1 VGGMY
6 GRAFE
11 TMYKGSL
18 VGAGLAVFG
27 VWNYAIAH
35 VRKSRVELN
44 PRHLALVLTGN
55 LTNEAELEK
64 AIEWLCRKDP
74 KSRNKDNGGARL
86 VKEGEYQYFM
96 PSYAEYDKIKTP
108 EDLRA
113 YNRRKQAEHRHRK
126 EMAKLAKESM
136 TGKSYGSTA
145 ERLAVKAMEES

>member
-1 VGGMY
+1 MY

-11 TMYKGSL
+11 KMYQGSL

-44 PRHLALVLTGN
+44 PKHLALVLTGK
-55 LTNEAELEK
+55 LENEEELRK
-64 AIEWLCRKDP
+64 AIEWLCKKDP
-74 KSRNKDNGGARL
+74 GSRNKDHGGARL
-86 VKEGEYQYFM
+86 VRECEYQYFM
-96 PSYAEYDKIKTP
+96 PSYADYDKIKTP

-126 EMAKLAKESM
+126 EMAKMARDSM
-136 TGKSYGSTA
+136 SGKSYPTMA
-145 ERLAVKAMEES
+145 ERLAEKE